1 MKFIFSIFLFT
12 SFLYAEENISFII
25 NQKYI
30 CMNLGK
36 IVNNKIV
43 PINDNEETLKYPIR
57 FYINGQKIL
66 YTDTKTN
73 NKYIFNEKE
82 NLYNNENNVLSLNIQ
97 DGTRYMIVM
106 SIKGERKGIP
116 LIYRCSKT
124 DRWSL

>member
-66 YTDTKTN
+66 
-73 NKYIFNEKE
+73 
-82 NLYNNENNVLSLNIQ
+82 
-97 DGTRYMIVM
+97 
-106 SIKGERKGIP
+106 
-116 LIYRCSKT
+116 
-124 DRWSL
+124 